1 MLTGISDVV
10 VPGYE
15 SAEVGSAD
23 LSEVVPTERRADAVV
38 TLNDRDGGAVLGI
51 VVEVQLGR
59 DGDKSYTWPSY
70 VISLRQRLRCPVELL
85 VVCVDDGVAR
95 WAHSRYRSG
104 GHR

>member
-1 MLTGISDVV
+1 MECLARERIHQPAHLAPCRFLIELQGHH
-10 VPGYE
+10 
-15 SAEVGSAD
+15 AEV
-23 LSEVVPTERRADAVV
+23 AVHILRV
-38 TLNDRDGGAVLGI
+38 GGAVLGI